1 MRKIYLHIGFGKTGS
16 SALQS
21 WLSLNTSVLEKQ
33 GIDYADLVPEAKF
46 GQVSAGNGYVLF
58 QAFQQQDFVEVERLI
73 TSSYFFSANN
83 NIAIISCELLKDLP
97 KLSIQKLKDICER
110 NAISV
115 SPIAYFRSV
124 YEHSYSAYLQGLK
137 RSQATHYFGEESSD
151 FRFPTIVKYVE
162 KYLEVFGDDF
172 TILNYDEA
180 KKDIYT
186 SFSDVTGIHRKSIKK
201 LRKKVNRSLTMEE
214 AETLRRINTIHKGI
228 FSNIIS
234 DHLIHSKPNLATTV
248 FYDAVLVNKMRADA
262 GEKIEWINRQFNL
275 SCPLAVDFYT
285 GQESDNTV
293 VLQRKSFKFI
303 VRWAMNF
310 NPNDALIADFAIF
323 LHDFANFMGEFSR
336 RDAQALRKRLSSVQ
350 KDLAARNL
358 GVRGERPPGETTL

>member
-21 WLSLNTSVLEKQ
+21 WLSLNTSVLAKQ

-58 QAFQQQDFVEVERLI
+58 QAFQRQDFVEAERLI

-97 KLSIQKLKDICER
+97 KPTIQELKDICER

-137 RSQATHYFGEESSD
+137 RSQATHFFGEESSD

-180 KKDIYT
+180 KTDIYT
-186 SFSDVTGIHRKSIKK
+186 SFSEVTGIHRRGIKK
-201 LRKKVNRSLTMEE
+201 LRKRVNRSLTMEE

-228 FSNIIS
+228 FSNKIS
-234 DHLIHSKPNLATTV
+234 DHIIHSKPNLDTTV
-248 FYDAVLVNKMRADA
+248 FYDAALVDKMRTDA
-262 GEKIEWINRQFNL
+262 GEKIEWINRKFNL

-285 GQESDNTV
+285 GQESNNAVT
-293 VLQRKSFKFI
+293 LHRKSFKFI
-303 VRWAMNF
+303 VRWAMDF
-310 NPNDALIADFAIF
+310 APNDALIADFAIF
-323 LHDFANFMGEFSR
+323 LDEFSNFMDEFSH
-336 RDAQALRKRLSSVQ
+336 RDAQALRKKLSAVQ
-350 KDLAARNL
+350 KDSAARNIDL
-358 GVRGERPPGETTL
+358 RGERYPSETTS